1 MHSQRLMLGGLTGY
15 TKHMEGFSQ
24 AAENNKTPILEVLK
38 DWLKPNACI
47 LEIGS
52 GSGQH
57 AIHFSEALPSV
68 RWQPS
73 DRPEVQS
80 LLQRNT
86 QQYGSSNLLAPIT
99 LDLAAPGWPDTTID
113 AVYSANVL
121 HIVSTDQGEIMVN
134 GAAQCLLTGGLLFLY
149 GPFRYQGSFTTP
161 SNADF
166 DAWLR
171 ARDPKSGIRDF
182 EWLNELARSER
193 LVLQEDRSMPANNQ
207 CLVFQ
212 KQ

>member
-1 MHSQRLMLGGLTGY
+1 
-15 TKHMEGFSQ
+15 MEGFSQ
-24 AAENNKTPILEVLK
+24 AAENNKTPILDLLK
-38 DWLKPNACI
+38 DWLKPGARI

-57 AIHFSEALPSV
+57 AIYFSEALPNIQ
-68 RWQPS
+68 WQPS

-86 QQYGSSNLLAPIT
+86 REYGSSNLLAPIT
-99 LDLAAPGWPDTTID
+99 LDLAAPGWPVSRID
-113 AVYSANVL
+113 VVYSANVL
-121 HIVSTDQGEIMVN
+121 HIVSTDLGEMMVN
-134 GAAQCLLTGGLLFLY
+134 GAAQCLLTGGLLILY
-149 GPFRYQGSFTTP
+149 GPFQYQGSFTTP

-182 EWLNELARSER
+182 EWVNELAQSER

>member
-1 MHSQRLMLGGLTGY
+1 
-15 TKHMEGFSQ
+15 MEGFSQ
-24 AAENNKTPILEVLK
+24 AAENNKRPILDVLK
-38 DWLKPNACI
+38 DWLKPGTCV

-57 AIHFSEALPSV
+57 AIYFSQALPNV
-68 RWQPS
+68 QWQPS
-73 DRPEVQS
+73 DRPEVQP
-80 LLQRNT
+80 LLQSNT
-86 QQYGSSNLLAPIT
+86 QEYGSSNLLAPIA
-99 LDLAAPGWPDTTID
+99 LDLAACGWPDSKID

-121 HIVSTDQGEIMVN
+121 HIVSTDLGEAMIN
-134 GAAQCLLTGGLLFLY
+134 GAAQCLQMGGFLILY
-149 GPFRYQGSFTTP
+149 GPFRYQGSFNTP
-161 SNADF
+161 SNAEF

-171 ARDPKSGIRDF
+171 ARDPNSGIRDF
-182 EWLNELARSER
+182 EWVDELARAED

>member
-1 MHSQRLMLGGLTGY
+1 
-15 TKHMEGFSQ
+15 MEIFSQ
-24 AAENNKTPILEVLK
+24 AADNNKTPILDVLK
-38 DWLKPNACI
+38 DWLRPGASV

-57 AIHFSEALPSV
+57 AIHFSRELPSV
-68 RWQPS
+68 EWLPS
-73 DRPEVQS
+73 DRLAIQP
-80 LLQRNT
+80 LLTKNI
-86 QQYGSSNLLAPIT
+86 QQYGSSNVLAPVAM
-99 LDLAAPGWPDTTID
+99 DLATPRWPDTQID

-121 HIVSTDQGEIMVN
+121 HIVSTDLGETMVK
-134 GAAQCLLTGGLLFLY
+134 GAAQCLQMGGFLILY
-149 GPFRYQGSFTTP
+149 GPFRYQGSLTMP

-171 ARDPKSGIRDF
+171 ARDPNSGIRDF
-182 EWLNELARSER
+182 EWVDELARAGD